1 MDIVA
6 HGLWAGLGALWL
18 ARRRAAPASAAV
30 AAGPLAEVRVGG
42 AQIAGAVALAMLPD
56 VVHLA
61 PVAAWAAFGG
71 GSLGELAAYALA
83 TPATEPALPH
93 WVSEA
98 AHHLHCIMHSAL
110 IAGAVAWAVARV
122 PRWWRLLA
130 LPLAGWWLHIGID
143 VFTHSADYYPAPVLY
158 PLTQRGFDG
167 LAWNTPW
174 FLAANYAAL
183 ALAAIA
189 LWRR

>member
-1 MDIVA
+1 MDIIA
-6 HGLWAGLGALWL
+6 HGLWAGLGATWL
-18 ARRRAAPASAAV
+18 ARRRLAS
-30 AAGPLAEVRVGG
+30 VRVAR
-42 AQIAGAVALAMLPD
+42 AQIASAVALATLPD

-71 GSLGELAAYALA
+71 GSFADLVAYALA
-83 TPATEPALPH
+83 TPATEPAMPH

-110 IAGAVAWAVARV
+110 IAGAITWAVSRV
-122 PRWWRLLA
+122 PRWWQA
-130 LPLAGWWLHIGID
+130 VAVPLAGWWLHIAID

-158 PLTQRGFDG
+158 PITREGFDG

-183 ALAAIA
+183 ALAAFL
-189 LWRR
+189 LWRGRRR